1 MVSRTAKQFRV
12 VHTSASIAGH
22 QIPKPDPCN
31 LLSIFTRSI
40 PHRLD
45 SFRFRFVSF
54 FNIWYLMVLLDLFD
68 ICFLAVSIVNSIVS
82 DV

>member
-22 QIPKPDPCN
+22 QISKPDLCN
-31 LLSIFTRSI
+31 LLSILTRSI

-54 FNIWYLMVLLDLFD
+54 FNIIVVLLDLFD